1 MRCLPLIFLC
11 ISFVQPLSIVVYL
24 SLVGKS
30 HVDFV
35 SALINIL
42 VERGHEVD
50 LLLARQNT
58 LITSNGTHKA
68 KEVFAFSF
76 PGASPWMDVDH
87 LKAPFDVHAHKPYM
101 FLEYVRIATQLC
113 RHGLASG
120 EPARFL
126 SKKKYDVGLTSDYDF
141 CGYILFHQAGIK
153 TVASFTATN
162 MFAHQA
168 FSLGLPSP
176 PSCVTVSSTYPC
188 SQSLFFSEFLVQD
201 SLIREFFGKGFPSA
215 GELLRSSDLVFVNAN
230 EIIEKPRPLSHKVK
244 YIGGIALPKP
254 KPLPNVP
261 TANIPLH
268 IRKALVKAFVQFPDV
283 TFFWNYK
290 LQGDEGDMFTN
301 AFNVKLMEWLP
312 QSDLLN
318 DPRVVGFISHMGLN
332 SFLEASTA
340 GVPIVA
346 IPLFADQTHNAHNA
360 AYRGTTVIVKPEQ
373 LTTAS
378 MKRALEKILYDP
390 RYMENAKLISRM
402 MKNKPEMGRDKFV
415 EWIEFAA
422 ANKGLHKF
430 LNLPGNDIGVME
442 YYCIDCVLLLLFA
455 FFVVSLLAWKMT
467 SMFVRIVR
475 REDISSG
482 KLKSN

>member
-1 MRCLPLIFLC
+1 
-11 ISFVQPLSIVVYL
+11 
-24 SLVGKS
+24 
-30 HVDFV
+30 
-35 SALINIL
+35 
-42 VERGHEVD
+42 
-50 LLLARQNT
+50 
-58 LITSNGTHKA
+58 
-68 KEVFAFSF
+68 
-76 PGASPWMDVDH
+76 MDVDH
-87 LKAPFDVHAHKPYM
+87 LKAPFDVHQHKPHM

-126 SKKKYDVGLTSDYDF
+126 SRKKYDVGLTSDYDF

-162 MFAHQA
+162 LFAHQA

-176 PSCVTVSSTYPC
+176 PSCVTGNFDKSSGSPRPD
-188 SQSLFFSEFLVQD
+188 LFERTVRLLKSARFTFVERPEFEELGNG
-201 SLIREFFGKGFPSA
+201 LIREFFGKGFPST
-215 GELLRSSDLVFVNAN
+215 GELLRNSDLVFVNTN

-244 YIGGIALPKP
+244 YIGGIALRKP
-254 KPLPNVP
+254 KPLPDHLGILLSNTTKNVIFSFGTQVP
-261 TANIPLH
+261 TEKIPLH
-268 IRKALVKAFVQFPDV
+268 IRKSLVKAFVQFPDV

-290 LQGDEGDMFTN
+290 MQGDEGDMFAN
-301 AFNVKLMEWLP
+301 AYNVKLMEWLP
-312 QSDLLN
+312 QTDLLN

-373 LTTAS
+373 LTTES

-390 RYMENAKLISRM
+390 RYMENAKLISQM
-402 MKNKPEMGRDKFV
+402 MKGKPEMGREKFV

-422 ANKGLHKF
+422 ANKGLHRL
-430 LNLPGNDIGVME
+430 LNLPGNDIGVLE
-442 YYCIDCVLLLLFA
+442 YYCIDCMLLLLFA
-455 FFVVSLLAWKMT
+455 FFAALMFIWKIT
-467 SMFVRIVR
+467 SKFVRIVR
-475 REDISSG
+475 KEDISQG
-482 KLKSN
+482 KLKTN

>member
-1 MRCLPLIFLC
+1 
-11 ISFVQPLSIVVYL
+11 
-24 SLVGKS
+24 
-30 HVDFV
+30 
-35 SALINIL
+35 
-42 VERGHEVD
+42 
-50 LLLARQNT
+50 
-58 LITSNGTHKA
+58 
-68 KEVFAFSF
+68 
-76 PGASPWMDVDH
+76 MDVDH

-126 SKKKYDVGLTSDYDF
+126 SIKKYDVGLTSDYDF

-176 PSCVTVSSTYPC
+176 PSCVTANFDKSSGSPRPG
-188 SQSLFFSEFLVQD
+188 LFERTVRLVKSARYTFVERPEFEELGD

-254 KPLPNVP
+254 KPLPDHLGDLLSNSTKNVIFSFGTQVP

-268 IRKALVKAFVQFPDV
+268 IRKALVKVFVQFPDV

-346 IPLFADQTHNAHNA
+346 IPLFADQTHNAHSG
-360 AYRGTTVIVKPEQ
+360 AYLGTTVIVKPEQ

-378 MKRALEKILYDP
+378 IKRALEKILYDP
-390 RYMENAKLISRM
+390 RYMENAKLVSRM
-402 MKNKPEMGRDKFV
+402 MKTKPEMGREKFV

-442 YYCIDCVLLLLFA
+442 YYCIDCILLLLFA
-455 FFVVSLLAWKMT
+455 FFAASILLWKIT
-467 SMFVRIVR
+467 SMFIRIVR
-475 REDISSG
+475 RKEIPSG